1 MKKVLSIFLFLALFF
16 TFSCTVEEVN
26 NIDLQE
32 KSNVILIE
40 KLSNLSSEREH
51 LPQPPIWADCDLY
64 SGIVVPANFT
74 PHSDSFDELY
84 VMPGGMFNDGVPLIS
99 DSRPGDQDYNGGR
112 WHLNVLKEGVDPLIY
127 ADACKEMD
135 LNIMD
140 FDSTDMYFECPLR
153 PRRN

>member
-1 MKKVLSIFLFLALFF
+1 MKKVLSIFLFSTLLL
-16 TFSCTVEEVN
+16 SIGCSVEEDN
-26 NIDLQE
+26 NTVIQE
-32 KSNVILIE
+32 KSYENLFN
-40 KLSNLSSEREH
+40 KLSNLSSQRGQ

-64 SGIVVPANFT
+64 SGLVVPASFT

-84 VMPGGMFNDGVPLIS
+84 AMPGAMFKDGVPLIS

-112 WHLNVLKEGVDPLIY
+112 WHLNVLKEGVDSSLY
-127 ADACKEMD
+127 SEACEEMD
-135 LNIMD
+135 LNPMD

>member
-1 MKKVLSIFLFLALFF
+1 MKKVLSIFLFSALLL
-16 TFSCTVEEVN
+16 TIGCSVEETN
-26 NIDLQE
+26 DIDLQE
-32 KSNVILIE
+32 KNNVALIE
-40 KLSNLSSEREH
+40 NLSNINSERGQ

-64 SGIVVPANFT
+64 SGLVVPASFT

-84 VMPGGMFNDGVPLIS
+84 VMPGGMFKDGVPLIS

-112 WHLNVLKEGVDPLIY
+112 WHLNVLKEGVDHMIY

-135 LNIMD
+135 LNLMD

-153 PRRN
+153 PTRN